1 MPIWLLQAEA
11 VLGGRHERAQLKVE
25 EVELDQRRRVAEE
38 LDVAGHGAPQQRRTR
53 ALCPGAGEADDHR
66 GGQADER
73 QPDRHPEAVDE
84 AAAVVAVVDEGDRK
98 SVGEGKSVS
107 VRVDHGGRRSI
118 KKKKKKK

>member
-1 MPIWLLQAEA
+1 MFVWSYFGFFLI
-11 VLGGRHERAQLKVE
+11 ERRPPSSTRTDTLFPYTTLFRSVE

-73 QPDRHPEAVDE
+73 QRDRHPEAVDE
-84 AAAVVAVVDEGDRK
+84 AAAVVAVGDEGKNGR
-98 SVGEGKSVS
+98 E
-107 VRVDHGGRRSI
+107 GGRERVCQDG
-118 KKKKKKK
+118 